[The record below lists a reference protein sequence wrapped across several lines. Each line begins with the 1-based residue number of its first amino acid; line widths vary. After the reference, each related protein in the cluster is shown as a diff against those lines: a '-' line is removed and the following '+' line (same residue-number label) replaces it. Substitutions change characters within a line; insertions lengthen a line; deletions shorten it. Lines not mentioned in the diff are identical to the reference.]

1 MQPRR
6 GSAGRGRKKKVV
18 IIEEVLEDGD
28 VVRYERGKL
37 LGKGGFAT
45 CYELRDTANDEVC
58 AAKVVSK
65 KGLSEALRT
74 QLQEEISLHALA
86 TDGAGHLNVLQF
98 YSSFEDDKSVYL
110 LLEVARHGTLM
121 DVVAARTRLTEPECQ
136 YWMPQLFAGLDHLDS
151 LGVVHRDLTLNN
163 LFIDREGRQL
173 ILRIADF
180 GLAEMLIDG
189 AETAPNCCGTPSY
202 MPPEV
207 LRNSQIVGHEVV
219 ATNGGHSHASDLW
232 AAGIC
237 LYSLLVGRTPFE
249 TNEVEVIYRRIKA
262 GQYSWPGHLPIGADA
277 VNLVTR
283 LLASEPA
290 DRPTAAAAGAHP
302 FVAGV
307 GRPQFLPLSTLKMCP
322 KFDVNGRI
330 DVQASKA
337 AEKGHKS
344 SASAYGAPL
353 KLASTNRTKAKPPRQ
368 CVLGPEERGGGAAA
382 MSEATRLLD
391 GLGGGG
397 FNEHR
402 LDRFLSAEAAIER
415 GVHVGD
421 IGTRGGGGGGKGGG
435 GGDAWQQAEAAAAE
449 LERMQ
454 AEPLWANWGG
464 HGEGEEA
471 AAATAAAAGADT
483 ATPAGDLGL
492 DIFVQAGVRNPGVKR
507 GGNVVGHGGKRRG
520 RGRGRGG
527 GRGSGSGR
535 GAASRSSMA
544 AAYGGGGSKSRPKG
558 RRRAG

>member
-1 MQPRR
+1 MQARR

-18 IIEEVLEDGD
+18 IIEEVLEDGE

-37 LGKGGFAT
+37 LGKGGFAS
-45 CYELRDTANDEVC
+45 CYEIRDTTNDDVC
-58 AAKVVSK
+58 AAKIVSK
-65 KGLSEALRT
+65 KSLSEALLA

-86 TDGAGHLNVLQF
+86 TDGAGHPNVLQF

-136 YWMPQLFAGLDHLDS
+136 YWMPQLFAGLDHLQS
-151 LGVVHRDLTLNN
+151 LGIVHRDLTLNN
-163 LFIDREGRQL
+163 LFVDRDGRQL
-173 ILRIADF
+173 TLRIADF

-189 AETAPNCCGTPSY
+189 GETAPNACGTPSY

-207 LRNSQIVGHEVV
+207 LRNSQIVGHDVV
-219 ATNGGHSHASDLW
+219 ATNGGHSHASDIW

-237 LYSLLVGRTPFE
+237 LYALLVGRTPFE
-249 TNEVEVIYRRIKA
+249 TNDVEVIYKRIKA
-262 GQYSWPGHLPIGADA
+262 GHYSWPSHLPIGSDA
-277 VNLVTR
+277 CNLVAR

-290 DRPTAAAAGAHP
+290 DRPTAAAAAGHP
-302 FVAGV
+302 FVAAAA
-307 GRPQFLPLSTLKMCP
+307 RPQFLPISTLKMCP

-353 KLASTNRTKAKPPRQ
+353 KLAKTNRTKAKPPRQ
-368 CVLGPEERGGGAAA
+368 CVLGPETGAGAAA
-382 MSEATRLLD
+382 AMTEATRLLD

-397 FNEHR
+397 FNENR
-402 LDRFLSAEAAIER
+402 LDRFLAAEAEMN
-415 GVHVGD
+415 GGMLVGD
-421 IGTRGGGGGGKGGG
+421 IGTGGAGSGSASRGASS
-435 GGDAWQQAEAAAAE
+435 GGDNAWQQAEAAAAE

-464 HGEGEEA
+464 HSGEDDSER
-471 AAATAAAAGADT
+471 AGRASRVGRINGT
-483 ATPAGDLGL
+483 RR
-492 DIFVQAGVRNPGVKR
+492 GVA
-507 GGNVVGHGGKRRG
+507 RG
-520 RGRGRGG
+520 RGRGRGRGRVG
-527 GRGSGSGR
+527 GHGGPKESGR
-535 GAASRSSMA
+535 RAMA
-544 AAYGGGGSKSRPKG
+544 AAYGGSKRTTPVGRLKG
-558 RRRAG
+558 RRRPDMYGAA